1 MDTSLIALHWV
12 IVVMAMSQAAWM
24 VFDGS
29 WALLYGDYVIS
40 ASETP
45 GGKPAPWAR
54 VLMWTGIEPQSR
66 LVMSGFVIYGLGWL
80 VVMTAFA
87 GGTDWA
93 WTAMLWLALGSL
105 WYVNVGA
112 ITSSLIALSLIS
124 LELLR
129 NAG

>member
-45 GGKPAPWAR
+45 GVKGAPWAK
-54 VLMWTGIEPQSR
+54 VLGRAGISPASR
-66 LVMSGFVIYGLGWL
+66 LVKVGFVIYGLGWL
-80 VVMTAFA
+80 VVLTAFA

-93 WTAMLWLALGSL
+93 WSAMLWLALGSL
-105 WYVNVGA
+105 WYLNVGA
-112 ITSSLIALSLIS
+112 VTSSLIALSLIA

>member
-12 IVVMAMSQAAWM
+12 IVVMALSQAAWM

-40 ASETP
+40 ASESP
-45 GGKPAPWAR
+45 GTKAAPWAR
-54 VLMWTGIEPQSR
+54 VLGRAGIAPHS
-66 LVMSGFVIYGLGWL
+66 VMIKAGFVAYGLAWL
-80 VVMTAFA
+80 VVLTAFA

-93 WTAMLWLALGSL
+93 WTVMLWLALGSL
-105 WYVNVGA
+105 WYLNVGA
-112 ITSSLIALSLIS
+112 VTSSLIALCLIA

-129 NAG
+129 NAS